1 MPAPSVLGRRES
13 RLTGRA
19 DGSVDRIAVDSPLS
33 RRTRHLLVSGPKTG
47 TIPMIA
53 TGTHDPYLVAL
64 SILVA
69 SFASYTALDLGG
81 RVGTARGLARPGW
94 LGAAAVPM
102 GGGIWSNHFL
112 GMLPLKNTVPMFY
125 HN

>member
-19 DGSVDRIAVDSPLS
+19 DGSVDRIAVDLPLS
-33 RRTRHLLVSGPKTG
+33 RRTRHPLVWGPTTG

-81 RVGTARGLARPGW
+81 RAGTAPGLARRPW
-94 LGAAAVPM
+94 LADGAVTT
-102 GGGIWSNHFL
+102 GGGL
-112 GMLPLKNTVPMFY
+112 R
-125 HN
+125 